1 MVETT
6 ELILLDDSIEKF
18 YSECMTASKPE
29 RDVHGRFLKKTT
41 VHGKS
46 STGGTGNILSKLVQ
60 TEKGTD
66 DETLVDIKITNP
78 LHRITQILQEIKD
91 HQATTF
97 SFRFTI
103 PIIALPI
110 FLLVAFQLGRSETR
124 CSESFTTKA
133 GTVKIV
139 EVMIPQRRSWFE
151 DLLSSVPFIQT
162 PTDTLM
168 KVRRYLLLTPDNQ
181 TFTIEQKA
189 GVMVAP
195 FENQQVFLT
204 GAYNPCSQ
212 VISLDSQQNISS
224 AQLPL

>member
-1 MVETT
+1 
-6 ELILLDDSIEKF
+6 
-18 YSECMTASKPE
+18 MTAVKPQ
-29 RDVHGRFLKKTT
+29 RDTHGRFLKKTT
-41 VHGKS
+41 VQGKT
-46 STGGTGNILSKLVQ
+46 STNGAGNILSKLVR

-124 CSESFTTKA
+124 CAESFVTKV
-133 GTVKIV
+133 GTIKTV
-139 EVMIPQRRSWFE
+139 EVMVPESRSWLD
-151 DLLSSVPFIQT
+151 DLVSAVPFI
-162 PTDTLM
+162 PPPSDTM
-168 KVRRYLLLTPDNQ
+168 IKVRRSLLLTPDNQ

-189 GVMVAP
+189 GIMVAP
-195 FENQQVFLT
+195 FESQQVFLT

-212 VISLDSQQNISS
+212 VVSLDSQQNISS
-224 AQLPL
+224 PELPL

>member
-1 MVETT
+1 
-6 ELILLDDSIEKF
+6 
-18 YSECMTASKPE
+18 MTAQKPE
-29 RDVHGRFLKKTT
+29 RDAHGRFLKKTT
-41 VHGKS
+41 TQGKATIS
-46 STGGTGNILSKLVQ
+46 GTGNILSKLVQ

-78 LHRITQILQEIKD
+78 LHRISQILQEIKD

-124 CSESFTTKA
+124 CTELFVTKA
-133 GTVKIV
+133 GTIKTV
-139 EVMIPQRRSWFE
+139 EMMIPQRISWFE
-151 DLLSSVPFIQT
+151 DLVSVVPFIPT

-168 KVRRYLLLTPDNQ
+168 KVRRSLLLTSDNQ
-181 TFTIEQKA
+181 TITIAQKA
-189 GVMVAP
+189 GIMVGP

-204 GAYNPCSQ
+204 GLYNPCSQ

-224 AQLPL
+224 SELPL

>member
-1 MVETT
+1 
-6 ELILLDDSIEKF
+6 
-18 YSECMTASKPE
+18 MTAQKPE
-29 RDVHGRFLKKTT
+29 RDAHGRFLKKTT
-41 VHGKS
+41 VQGKT
-46 STGGTGNILSKLVQ
+46 STTGAGNILSKLVQ

-124 CSESFTTKA
+124 CTESFVTKV
-133 GTVKIV
+133 GTLKTI
-139 EVMIPQRRSWFE
+139 EVVVPESRSWMK
-151 DLLSSVPFIQT
+151 DILSAVPFLPISS
-162 PTDTLM
+162 DTTV
-168 KVRRYLLLTPDNQ
+168 KVRRSLLLTPDNQ

-189 GVMVAP
+189 GVMVVP

-212 VISLDSQQNISS
+212 VVSLDSQQNISS
-224 AQLPL
+224 PELPL

>member
-1 MVETT
+1 
-6 ELILLDDSIEKF
+6 
-18 YSECMTASKPE
+18 MTAQKPQ
-29 RDVHGRFLKKTT
+29 RDSHGRFIKQTTVQGKAKTT
-41 VHGKS
+41 
-46 STGGTGNILSKLVQ
+46 GTGNILSKLIQ

-124 CSESFTTKA
+124 CTESFVTKI
-133 GTVKIV
+133 GTLKTV
-139 EVMIPQRRSWFE
+139 EVVVPESRSWFE
-151 DLLSSVPFIQT
+151 ELLSSVPFIPT

-168 KVRRYLLLTPDNQ
+168 KVRRSLLLTPDNQ
-181 TFTIEQKA
+181 TFTIKQKA
-189 GVMVAP
+189 GIMVVP
-195 FENQQVFLT
+195 FENQQVFVT
-204 GAYNPCSQ
+204 GAYNSCSQ

-224 AQLPL
+224 SELPL